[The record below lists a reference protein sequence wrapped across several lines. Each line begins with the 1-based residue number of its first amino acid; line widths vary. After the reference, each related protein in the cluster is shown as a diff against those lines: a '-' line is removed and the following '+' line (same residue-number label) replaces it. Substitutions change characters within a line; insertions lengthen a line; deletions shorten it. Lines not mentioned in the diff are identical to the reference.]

1 MQLVFV
7 ESPLYCIVL
16 YCIVLYCI
24 VLYCIALYCIVLY
37 CIVLYCIVQYCTYVR
52 NVYIASSVMKVRAP
66 IIMPEYGE
74 VKSWCKLLKR
84 FTVADMT

>member
-1 MQLVFV
+1 MYLGLHCITLYRIV
-7 ESPLYCIVL
+7 LYCIVL

-24 VLYCIALYCIVLY
+24 VLYCIVLHY
-37 CIVLYCIVQYCTYVR
+37 TYVR

-74 VKSWCKLLKR
+74 VRSWCKLLKR
-84 FTVADMT
+84 LTEADMT